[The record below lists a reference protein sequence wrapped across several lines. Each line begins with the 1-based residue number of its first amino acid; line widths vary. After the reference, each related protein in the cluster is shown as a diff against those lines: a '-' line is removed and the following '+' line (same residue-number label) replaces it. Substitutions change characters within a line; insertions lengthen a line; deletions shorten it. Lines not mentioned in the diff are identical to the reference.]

1 MYKIK
6 QLAAL
11 PMHKELV
18 RLFTTEE
25 IFHFGE
31 LKEALK
37 AEVHGLRFD
46 EKEVDLMLTTFHR
59 RVTEHNLNVVA
70 AYYARITME
79 RLSALLELDISTME
93 EQLCE
98 MVVKKPAST

>member
-11 PMHKELV
+11 PMYKELV

-31 LKEALK
+31 LKDALAAELAGSALGFGA
-37 AEVHGLRFD
+37 AEV
-46 EKEVDLMLTTFHR
+46 ELMLTTFHT
-59 RVTEHNLNVVA
+59 RVTEHNLGVVSS
-70 AYYARITME
+70 YYSRITME
-79 RLSALLELDISTME
+79 RLAGLLEL
-93 EQLCE
+93 
-98 MVVKKPAST
+98 P